1 MSCVVVVVIG
11 PATVDLPD
19 PLYHILCGDVVF
31 LHTAGH
37 TVLQRSVNEHLQAL
51 RPLPKNVVAAPAYDD
66 TGALVRQLPD
76 NLRLGKEGL
85 KADGDALLGIGGDAD
100 PDGGEGQVEAAS
112 GPLLR
117 PGDELRGEAALFR
130 GLLDQCA
137 VIAWD
142 PQPSG
147 QPFADEPS
155 AAAEFTADRNDIVT
169 HIWHASCLESSKPPK
184 PRFRRNSSSST
195 LYYSVFSEK

>member
-1 MSCVVVVVIG
+1 MG
-11 PATVDLPD
+11 EKDRWKRLLA
-19 PLYHILCGDVVF
+19 
-31 LHTAGH
+31 
-37 TVLQRSVNEHLQAL
+37 RSSARAMN
-51 RPLPKNVVAAPAYDD
+51 
-66 TGALVRQLPD
+66 
-76 NLRLGKEGL
+76 
-85 KADGDALLGIGGDAD
+85 
-100 PDGGEGQVEAAS
+100 S
-112 GPLLR
+112 G
-117 PGDELRGEAALFR
+117 GEAALLR
-130 GLLDQCA
+130 SLLDQCA